1 MSSRPKIRL
10 HVDHPLGEA
19 QSVPVSREQAN
30 YLFNVMRLGPGAE
43 VALFNGEAGEWRAE
57 VAAAGKRGG
66 VLVCREQV
74 APQVMPPDLWLLFA
88 PIKKARTDFIVEK
101 AAELGAAR
109 ICPVQTDHT
118 HADRIRQ
125 DRLQA
130 HAMEAAEQCGGTFVP
145 PVDELRALSKV
156 LDGWDAGRILVFADE
171 GEAGGGPSSGPSSG
185 AGALLAKAPAPA
197 AILIGPEGGFSD
209 AERARLRALPFVRT
223 ISLGPRILRA
233 DTAAV
238 AALTLW
244 QAQAGDWG

>member
-1 MSSRPKIRL
+1 
-10 HVDHPLGEA
+10 
-19 QSVPVSREQAN
+19 
-30 YLFNVMRLGPGAE
+30 
-43 VALFNGEAGEWRAE
+43 
-57 VAAAGKRGG
+57 

-209 AERARLRALPFVRT
+209 AERARLRGLPFVRT